1 MEASEFFKEDMVELI
16 RTIQKGDEAQAR
28 KLIEGGQSLNVHGE
42 ERITPLFFLLLKKDR
57 EGIRLALKLGADPNV
72 TDPDGD
78 TPLNLL
84 AGSDETELV
93 KVFLDAGA
101 DPNSLNRN
109 GEPAMFRTIAHERM
123 DQIELLIQYGA
134 DVNLRDRQGR
144 SCFLYCAYLNKYE
157 IAYHLLTEHG
167 ADYTVR
173 DRVDSDIAW
182 HIYDGLEN
190 NLLNPQYPA
199 HDWALKVKQELI
211 DRGYPWPP
219 LSPREVRWA
228 EGRPNKFDLEAR
240 HKEEQ
245 EK

>member
-1 MEASEFFKEDMVELI
+1 MEASDFFKEDMVELI
-16 RTIQKGDEAQAR
+16 RTIQKGNEAHAR
-28 KLIEGGQSLNVHGE
+28 ELITGGLSLNVYGNDG
-42 ERITPLFFLLLKKDR
+42 ITPLFYFLVTRDKPAL
-57 EGIRLALKLGADPNV
+57 RLALKLGADPQMP
-72 TDPDGD
+72 DDDGD
-78 TPLNLL
+78 NPLALAVGEEDTELVEILL
-84 AGSDETELV
+84 AGES
-93 KVFLDAGA
+93 
-101 DPNSLNRN
+101 DPNSLDRN
-109 GEPAMFRTIAHERM
+109 GDPVLFEAIGQERL
-123 DQIELLIQYGA
+123 DQLEMLIQYGA
-134 DVNLRDRQGR
+134 DVNLRNR
-144 SCFLYCAYLNKYE
+144 SNETSLLHCAYLNKYE

-219 LSPREVRWA
+219 PSPREVRWA